1 MANLIP
7 AGRLVDADEAREL
20 LERATP
26 GPWKVWGMAVAS
38 DRSGTGEID
47 YDEVVATTRDP
58 DRGLRT
64 FNAALIAAAPDLA
77 RTVLMQA
84 EQIVD
89 LEQRLAAGVAQ
100 AEVARG
106 AGTSIVMALTGD
118 PGAVVEAD
126 PYGRS
131 ADA

>member
-1 MANLIP
+1 MTAHMIS
-7 AGRLVDADEAREL
+7 VEEARRVVEYQ
-20 LERATP
+20 
-26 GPWKVWGMAVAS
+26 S
-38 DRSGTGEID
+38 S
-47 YDEVVATTRDP
+47 YD
-58 DRGLRT
+58 LRT
-64 FNAALIAAAPDLA
+64 AGEQTLYDYAH
-77 RTVLMQA
+77 TVVVQA
-84 EQIVD
+84 ERIVD

-106 AGTSIVMALTGD
+106 GGTSIVLALTGD